1 MKVPVLLPK
10 VFNYPFT
17 YINEPKKKID
27 LNLGDIVEVP
37 FGKKKELGVIWD
49 KINRTEKKIKLKSV
63 ENKISGIKISKKLIK
78 FINWFST
85 YNIASKGLV
94 LKMCLANQKKI
105 NALNFD
111 LNDFNKK
118 KTNFKLN
125 SEQKKALKDLIDQG
139 NNFKVSVLL
148 GITGSGKT
156 HVYFERIKM
165 VIEKNKQA
173 LILIPEIF
181 LTNQFKDRF
190 ETFFGFKPA
199 IWHSKISPKNKS
211 IIWQSVALNKTKI
224 VIGARSSL
232 FLPFKDLGLII
243 VDEEHDTSYK
253 QEEGV
258 IYNARDMAISRASIE
273 NIPIHLVTSIP
284 SVETYQNIK
293 KKKYAVTE
301 LRNRFENF
309 PLPKTEIIN
318 LNLVDLKKKSIS
330 DKAISKVEN
339 FLKKKDQVLFFL
351 NRRGYAPFLICKKC
365 GFRYT
370 CPNCSIYLTYHK
382 ILNKIICHHCGFKSD
397 LKKTCKDEKF
407 SCDFSFYGPGVEK
420 IYEELKVLFPQKK
433 IKIFSSDY
441 LTRKKESENIINQ
454 IANNQIDILVGT
466 QMISKGFNFP
476 KLNCIVVIDADFSG
490 KGYDLRATEKNI
502 QLYNQLSGRAGRFSS
517 ESLIIYQT
525 IQPDQNLLK
534 NLEKNNTEHFLSEEL
549 RVREKNQ
556 LPPFNRLIA
565 LIVSSKSKENS
576 FRGALEI
583 KNQLSKIKE
592 LQIMGPVDSPIFK
605 RKNKFRTRLLLRS
618 ESQFLAQKYVSKILE
633 KLNISSKIK
642 LTVDV
647 DPINFT

>member
-17 YINEPKKKID
+17 YIHNTKKKIKLNQGD
-27 LNLGDIVEVP
+27 LVIVP
-37 FGKKKELGVIWD
+37 FGKKKELGIIWD
-49 KINRTEKKIKLKSV
+49 KIAITKKKIRLREIEKKIP
-63 ENKISGIKISKKLIK
+63 KIRINKKLIK

-85 YNIASKGLV
+85 YNLTSKGLT

-105 NALNFD
+105 DDIVFEKNNF
-111 LNDFNKK
+111 KK
-118 KTNFKLN
+118 KLLYNLN
-125 SEQKKALKDLIDQG
+125 AEQKKALNELTLQG

-156 HVYFERIKM
+156 IVYFERIKRM
-165 VIEKNKQA
+165 IENNKQA

-181 LTNQFKDRF
+181 LTTQFKDRF
-190 ETFFGFKPA
+190 ESFFGFKPA
-199 IWHSKISPKNKS
+199 IWHSKITPKNKS

-232 FLPFKDLGLII
+232 FLPFKNLGLIV
-243 VDEEHDTSYK
+243 VDEEHDPSYK

-273 NIPIHLVTSIP
+273 DIPIHLVTSIP
-284 SVETYQNIK
+284 SIETYQNIK
-293 KKKYAVTE
+293 TKKYVKTE

-318 LNLVDLKKKSIS
+318 LSLVDLKKKSIS
-330 DKAISKVEN
+330 DKAVKIVEK
-339 FLKKKDQVLFFL
+339 FLIKKNQVLFFL

-365 GFRYT
+365 GYRHV
-370 CPNCSIYLTYHK
+370 CPNCSIYLTFHK
-382 ILNKIICHHCGFKSD
+382 ILNKIICHHCGYKSNVE
-397 LKKTCKDEKF
+397 KKCSDEKS

-420 IYEELKVLFPQKK
+420 VYEELKILFPRKK

-441 LTRKKESENIINQ
+441 LTKKKESEDLITQ
-454 IANNQIDILVGT
+454 ITNNQIDILVGT

-476 KLNCIVVIDADFSG
+476 KLNCIVVVDADFSG

-525 IQPDQNLLK
+525 VRPNQNFLK
-534 NLEKNNTEHFLSEEL
+534 NLEKNNIEIFLSEEL
-549 RVREKNQ
+549 KIRETNN
-556 LPPFNRLIA
+556 LPPFYRLIA
-565 LIVSSKSKENS
+565 IIISSNSRENS
-576 FRGALEI
+576 SRGALEI
-583 KNQLSKIKE
+583 KNQLNKIKGV
-592 LQIMGPVDSPIFK
+592 QIMGPVDSPIFK
-605 RKNKFRTRLLLRS
+605 RKKKFRTRLLLRAKRH
-618 ESQFLAQKYVSKILE
+618 FLAQKQVSKILE
-633 KLNISSKIK
+633 KLDISSKIK